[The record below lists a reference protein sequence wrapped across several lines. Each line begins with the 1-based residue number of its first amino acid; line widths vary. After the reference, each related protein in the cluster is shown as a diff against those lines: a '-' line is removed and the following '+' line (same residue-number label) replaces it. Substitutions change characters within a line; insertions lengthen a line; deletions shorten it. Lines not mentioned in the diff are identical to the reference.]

1 MIEAKQS
8 KNILMKLKI
17 ILSALLFTM
26 SFIGFAQSNCT
37 TLKGCERKLCE
48 LNTKLTA
55 AKKAGNQNQ
64 IKGVEEAIAQTKKN
78 CTTKTVNTDLDKK
91 VKEKQQK
98 VNERTAD
105 LNKAIKDNESKEKID
120 KKKKKL
126 NEAKADLNKAL
137 AEQKVK

>member
-1 MIEAKQS
+1 
-8 KNILMKLKI
+8 MKLKTL
-17 ILSALLFTM
+17 LSVLLFTI
-26 SFIGFAQSNCT
+26 SFLGFSQSNCA

-48 LNTKLTA
+48 LNIKLTA

-64 IKGVEEAIAQTKKN
+64 IKGVEDAISQTKKN
-78 CTTKTVNTDLDKK
+78 CSTKTVNTDLDKK

-98 VNERTAD
+98 VKERTAD
-105 LNKAIKDNESKEKID
+105 LNEAIQNKESQEKID

-137 AEQKVK
+137 AEQKTK

>member
-1 MIEAKQS
+1 MILK
-8 KNILMKLKI
+8 KKILLI
-17 ILSALLFTM
+17 AFFAF

-55 AKKAGNQNQ
+55 AKKAGNQSQ
-64 IKGVEEAIAQTKKN
+64 IKGVEDAIAQTKKN
-78 CTTKTVNTDLDKK
+78 CTSKTVNKDLDKK
-91 VKEKQQK
+91 VNEKQQK

-105 LNKAIKDNESKEKID
+105 LNEAIKDRESQEKID
-120 KKKKKL
+120 KKRKKL

-137 AEQKVK
+137 AEQKTK

>member
-1 MIEAKQS
+1 
-8 KNILMKLKI
+8 MKLKTKV
-17 ILSALLFTM
+17 LSIAFFAF
-26 SFIGFAQSNCT
+26 SIVGFSQSNCT

-48 LNTKLTA
+48 LNTKLAA

-64 IKGVEEAIAQTKKN
+64 IKGVEDAIAQTKKN
-78 CTTKTVNTDLDKK
+78 CTTKTVNKDLDKK

-105 LNKAIKDNESKEKID
+105 LNEAIKDKESKEKID
-120 KKKKKL
+120 KKRKKL

-137 AEQKVK
+137 AEQKTK